1 VALAGASIIYG
12 AGMIES
18 GVTFDC
24 AQLVMDN
31 EFAQMIKFVVN
42 GIEIDDE
49 RLMVDEIH
57 KVGAFGDFLSLDST
71 YRHMREQSQPKLI
84 DRRVRDEWQGDGATD
99 LYTRSL
105 AKAREI
111 LEHHVP
117 EPLDADIV
125 KEMRAFVLK
134 ADQERGVG

>member
-1 VALAGASIIYG
+1 
-12 AGMIES
+12 
-18 GVTFDC
+18 
-24 AQLVMDN
+24 
-31 EFAQMIKFVVN
+31 MIKYMVS
-42 GIEIDDE
+42 GIAIDDE
-49 RLMVDEIH
+49 HLDRRRHPRGRLVRRLPVARLH
-57 KVGAFGDFLSLDST
+57 PTST
-71 YRHMREQSQPKLI
+71 CASVAAQLI

-99 LYTRSL
+99 LYMRSL

-117 EPLDADIV
+117 EPLDADIA